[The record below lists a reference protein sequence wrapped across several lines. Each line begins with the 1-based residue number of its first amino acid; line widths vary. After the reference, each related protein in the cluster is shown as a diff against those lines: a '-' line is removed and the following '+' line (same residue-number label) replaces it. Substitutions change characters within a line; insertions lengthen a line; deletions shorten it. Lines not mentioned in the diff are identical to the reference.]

1 LHKMRLPLPVVSRK
15 RRQASRGEIK
25 ITTVVGARETLDRHL
40 SVSETQNR
48 RPVSE
53 TWDKERRYEAQHS
66 SGNCDSK

>member
-1 LHKMRLPLPVVSRK
+1 MHKMRLPLPVVSRK

-48 RPVSE
+48 RL
-53 TWDKERRYEAQHS
+53 
-66 SGNCDSK
+66 